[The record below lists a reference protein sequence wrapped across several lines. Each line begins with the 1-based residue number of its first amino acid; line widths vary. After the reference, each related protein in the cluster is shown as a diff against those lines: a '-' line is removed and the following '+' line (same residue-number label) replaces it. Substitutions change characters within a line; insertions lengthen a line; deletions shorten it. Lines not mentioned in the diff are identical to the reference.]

1 MHLPIRSHTQR
12 KILSIPF
19 SLQANTTLYLLAV
32 LIYGIDYSKLEGN
45 QMWEGDVVD
54 EDVATDIKKLHIIL
68 IIMRRRGVPLI
79 LQNYFKP
86 TNIMKNNQLTQAQ
99 KRISG

>member
-68 IIMRRRGVPLI
+68 IIMHRK
-79 LQNYFKP
+79 YFTP
-86 TNIMKNNQLTQAQ
+86 SD
-99 KRISG
+99 KR